1 MSTPPKPPRKKAS
14 DLAHPKA
21 STVKGWNGDLR
32 RARTSNRFGNAPD
45 LEDRGFA
52 SRRAEQGL
60 TVTDGSAVH
69 ETRVWNTQAKDTVNL
84 QGTIVHERCGAIQPR
99 PDAHTFDPSFVPA
112 KELPYDNAPSV
123 RSVVRSKG
131 RVTTNDS

>member
-1 MSTPPKPPRKKAS
+1 MTTPPKPPKKSAK
-14 DLAHPKA
+14 DLVHPKA
-21 STVKGWNGDLR
+21 DTYVAFNGDVRKKRSTRWNG
-32 RARTSNRFGNAPD
+32 APD
-45 LEDRGFA
+45 HEDKGFA
-52 SRRAEQGL
+52 SRRAERGL
-60 TVTDGSAVH
+60 TITDGTTPH
-69 ETRVWNTQAKDTVNL
+69 ETKVWNTAKGDVINL